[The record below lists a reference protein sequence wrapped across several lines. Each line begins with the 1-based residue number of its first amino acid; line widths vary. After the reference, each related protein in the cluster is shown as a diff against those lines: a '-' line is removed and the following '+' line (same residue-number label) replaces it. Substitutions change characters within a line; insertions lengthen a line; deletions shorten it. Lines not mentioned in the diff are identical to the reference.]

1 VLKSYKEQKEDFYKN
16 MSKKIL
22 ITGANGQIGKVL
34 TTSLRE
40 VYGHNNVLSTDIR
53 KIPDLEPPFEFL
65 DILNTVRMR
74 EIIGD
79 YGITD
84 VYHMAALLSASGEYN
99 PLKTWNINFNAYHQL
114 LEFAKEGLIK
124 RLFFPSTI
132 AVFGRT
138 TPKVNTPQ
146 DVPLLPE
153 TIYGISKSTG
163 ELISNY
169 YFHKYGIDV
178 RSIRYPG
185 IISHQSIPEGGTTD
199 YAVEI
204 FHAAVKG
211 EEYTCFLEEHT
222 RLPMMYIND
231 AVKATI
237 DIMAVEPEKIQSR
250 YSYNLTAMSFTPGEI
265 FTEIQKHYP
274 SFKIHYKPDFR
285 QKIAESWSE
294 SIDDS
299 RARQEWGWK
308 NEFDLPTMVADMI
321 YHLKSKYKI

>member
-1 VLKSYKEQKEDFYKN
+1 MER
-16 MSKKIL
+16 KIL

-34 TTSLRE
+34 TNSLRD

-79 YGITD
+79 YDITD

-99 PLKTWNINFNAYHQL
+99 PLKTWNVNFNAFHHL
-114 LEFAKEGLIK
+114 LEFAKEGIIK

-132 AVFGRT
+132 AVFGST
-138 TPKVNTPQ
+138 TPKKNTPQ

-163 ELISNY
+163 ELMSNY
-169 YFHKYGIDV
+169 YYHKFGVDV

-211 EEYTCFLEEHT
+211 EDYVCFLDENT
-222 RLPMMYIND
+222 RLPMMYISD
-231 AVKATI
+231 AIKATI
-237 DIMAVEPEKIQSR
+237 DIMAEQSEHIKSR
-250 YSYNLTAMSFTPGEI
+250 YSYNLTAMSFTPKELYEEI
-265 FTEIQKHYP
+265 KKHYP
-274 SFKIHYKPDFR
+274 DFKIIYQPDFR

-299 RARQEWGWK
+299 RARQEWGWQ
-308 NEFDLPTMVADMI
+308 NEYDLSTMTDDMI
-321 YHLKSKYKI
+321 YNLKIKYGKE